1 VKPTAAKAMVK
12 FVAFVEFLGRLYAVY
27 IYTLI
32 ASNYHGV
39 SKNVVPYFIIFDTT
53 RYHKLPQT
61 ELDTQEM
68 CG

>member
-1 VKPTAAKAMVK
+1 M
-12 FVAFVEFLGRLYAVY
+12 LYIY